1 MPIDCSC
8 ELEATLTAHMSGA
21 RDQGV
26 RSVTVCAR
34 RVSSTKELPCDRRF
48 VSLLKNSLARLCL
61 AAPRTHVLYSTTC
74 QNPEPEHQLELLVQL
89 HRRYQARAVTHGKAN
104 RARKARM
111 KLGLLVVGD
120 RSWLGNKSLS
130 CKQQGRRLISY
141 IRNALLVVRGDP
153 CLQRLLLDNVRVGC
167 ACVCVRDS
175 V

>member
-1 MPIDCSC
+1 MQP
-8 ELEATLTAHMSGA
+8 L
-21 RDQGV
+21 
-26 RSVTVCAR
+26 
-34 RVSSTKELPCDRRF
+34 
-48 VSLLKNSLARLCL
+48 
-61 AAPRTHVLYSTTC
+61 RTHVLYSTTC

-89 HRRYQARAVTHGKAN
+89 HRQYQARAVTHGKAN

-120 RSWLGNKSLS
+120 RSWLGNTSLS

-153 CLQRLLLDNVRVGC
+153 CLQRLLLDNVRVGR
-167 ACVCVRDS
+167 ACVCERES

>member
-1 MPIDCSC
+1 M
-8 ELEATLTAHMSGA
+8 
-21 RDQGV
+21 
-26 RSVTVCAR
+26 
-34 RVSSTKELPCDRRF
+34 
-48 VSLLKNSLARLCL
+48 
-61 AAPRTHVLYSTTC
+61 
-74 QNPEPEHQLELLVQL
+74 
-89 HRRYQARAVTHGKAN
+89 THGKAN

-120 RSWLGNKSLS
+120 QSWRGNTSLS

-167 ACVCVRDS
+167 ACVCERVC